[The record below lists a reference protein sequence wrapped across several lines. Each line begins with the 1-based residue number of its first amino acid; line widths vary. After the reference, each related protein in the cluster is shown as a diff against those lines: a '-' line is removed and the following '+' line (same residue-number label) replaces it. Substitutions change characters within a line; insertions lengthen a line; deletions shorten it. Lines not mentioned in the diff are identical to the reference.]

1 MSRNI
6 AGAVGCLYWRNV
18 RRHNMR
24 LWVAEN
30 DSGVQVNF
38 HPESASESHVLDS
51 MLKFTSG
58 ISKPIS
64 SERDRTV
71 AMGATSIAALGGH
84 ETKRWIFIPK
94 IQHSEVTVEVERF
107 EVPLDPAIDVFQ
119 VAVRR
124 GDGVWRDTC
133 ASEEMLRMFLRGVQA
148 GAENPVSLP
157 EYLGEGIKWRR
168 PD

>member
-1 MSRNI
+1 
-6 AGAVGCLYWRNV
+6 
-18 RRHNMR
+18 MR

-38 HPESASESHVLDS
+38 HPESASENHVLDS

-84 ETKRWIFIPK
+84 ETKRWIFIPR
-94 IQHSEVTVEVERF
+94 IQHPEVKVEVERF

-133 ASEEMLRMFLRGVQA
+133 ASEEMLRMFLRGGGSGKPGLA
-148 GAENPVSLP
+148 SRIP
-157 EYLGEGIKWRR
+157 RR
-168 PD
+168 RDKMAPTGLTSNRV